1 MAGSRPELSGYKIMW
16 LYVMFDLPVGTK
28 AERRNATKFRQFLLD
43 EGFEMAQFSIYLRFA
58 PSKEAAF
65 VYAERIRDHLPPKG
79 KVHIVEI
86 TDRQY
91 ANARIFTGRKRE
103 QRSENPS
110 QLALF

>member
-1 MAGSRPELSGYKIMW
+1 M
-16 LYVMFDLPVGTK
+16 GTK
-28 AERRNATKFRQFLLD
+28 TERRHATKFRQFLLD
-43 EGFEMAQFSIYLRFA
+43 EGFEMAQFSIYLRFT
-58 PSKEAAF
+58 PGKEAAA
-65 VYAERIRDHLPPKG
+65 VYVERIRDHLPSKG

-103 QRSENPS
+103 QRSEKPN